1 MGIVFVGGLG
11 GNFYCNGSYVYYFSE
26 EVVLNDFKGV
36 GLFLMVSVE
45 NLRVFLFDWFCSKV
59 FKGFFWLVSVVIL

>member
-45 NLRVFLFDWFCSKV
+45 NLRVFLFD
-59 FKGFFWLVSVVIL
+59 